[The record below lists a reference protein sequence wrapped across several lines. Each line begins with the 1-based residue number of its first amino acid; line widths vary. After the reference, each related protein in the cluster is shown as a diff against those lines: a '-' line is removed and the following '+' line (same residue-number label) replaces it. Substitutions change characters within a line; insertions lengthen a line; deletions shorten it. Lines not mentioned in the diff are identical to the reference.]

1 MTEPITKA
9 PFHSAM
15 SLFFSNGYGLHDATW
30 RDEFGGKQFTKET
43 NGSHGCIN
51 LPYKKAEKLF
61 NNISAGC
68 TIVVF
73 Y

>member
-1 MTEPITKA
+1 M
-9 PFHSAM
+9 PF
-15 SLFFSNGYGLHDATW
+15 FNGYGLHDATW
-30 RDEFGGKQFTKET
+30 RDEFGGTIYKT

-51 LPYKKAEKLF
+51 LPYSKAEILF